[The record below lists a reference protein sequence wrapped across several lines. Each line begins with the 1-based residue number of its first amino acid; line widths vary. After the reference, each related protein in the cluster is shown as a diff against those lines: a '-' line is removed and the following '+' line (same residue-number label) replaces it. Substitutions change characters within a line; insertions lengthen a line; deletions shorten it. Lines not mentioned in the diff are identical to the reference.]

1 MGDGGPPIRV
11 LLVDDSAMMRR
22 VLRARLSAE
31 DDVVV
36 VVDEAADGAEGVR
49 KAEEHAPDVVLLDLE
64 MPRVG
69 GREALPHLRA
79 RTAARVVVVSSLVQ
93 PGAPIRTEMRRAG
106 ADAVL
111 AKPSGALSLDL
122 GSSVAGALVAA
133 IRRSAARAR
142 AAG

>member
-1 MGDGGPPIRV
+1 MADGGEPIRV

-31 DDVVV
+31 ADMV

-49 KAEEHAPDVVLLDLE
+49 KAEEHRPDVVLLDLE

-79 RTAARVVVVSSLVQ
+79 RTSARVVVVSSLVQ
-93 PGAPIRTEMRRAG
+93 PGAPIRTEMRKAG

-122 GSSVAGALVAA
+122 GSAVAGALVAA

>member
-1 MGDGGPPIRV
+1 MGEGGPPIRV

-31 DDVVV
+31 ADIV

>member
-31 DDVVV
+31 PDIV

>member
-31 DDVVV
+31 DDIV

>member
-1 MGDGGPPIRV
+1 MGEADRPIRV

-31 DDVVV
+31 ADIV

>member
-1 MGDGGPPIRV
+1 MGDRGEPIRV

-22 VLRARLSAE
+22 VLRSRLSAE
-31 DDVVV
+31 PDIVI
-36 VVDEAADGAEGVR
+36 VDEAADGAEGVR

-69 GREALPHLRA
+69 GREALPYLRA
-79 RTAARVVVVSSLVQ
+79 RTSARVVVVSSLVQ

-122 GSSVAGALVAA
+122 GSTVATALVAA
-133 IRRSAARAR
+133 IRRSVARAR
-142 AAG
+142 AAV

>member
-1 MGDGGPPIRV
+1 MGDGGPPFRV

-31 DDVVV
+31 ADIV

-93 PGAPIRTEMRRAG
+93 PGASIRTEMRRAG

>member
-1 MGDGGPPIRV
+1 MGDGGEPIRV

-31 DDVVV
+31 ADMV

-49 KAEEHAPDVVLLDLE
+49 KAEEHRPDVVLLDLE

-79 RTAARVVVVSSLVQ
+79 RTSARVVVVSSLVQ

-122 GSSVAGALVAA
+122 GSSVAVALVAA
-133 IRRSAARAR
+133 IRRSATRAR

>member
-1 MGDGGPPIRV
+1 MGDGAPPIRV

-31 DDVVV
+31 ADIV

-49 KAEEHAPDVVLLDLE
+49 KAEAHAPDVVLLDLE

-122 GSSVAGALVAA
+122 GSSVGGALVAA

>member
-31 DDVVV
+31 ADIV